1 MPVVL
6 FMLWVIFNA
15 KLNWEIAVTGVL
27 VTAFV
32 YRFMCRHMD
41 YSYKT
46 DIAIVRNLPS
56 GIKYV
61 GVLVWQVFLSNI
73 EVSSFVFRKHAEI
86 KPQLV
91 FFRTRLKTDAAQVA
105 LANSITLTP
114 GTITV
119 SEDGGVLGVHCLNS
133 HMGEDMDNSDF
144 VTILSKM
151 EGNAEHD

>member
-1 MPVVL
+1 MPVLL
-6 FMLWVIFNA
+6 FMLWIVFNA

-32 YRFMCRHMD
+32 YHFMCKHMG
-41 YSYKT
+41 YNYKT
-46 DIAIVRNLPS
+46 DLAIIKNLPL
-56 GIKYV
+56 GIKYIC
-61 GVLVWQVFLSNI
+61 VLLWQVLLSNI
-73 EVSSFVFRKHAEI
+73 DVSGFVFRKHKEI

-91 FFRTRLKTDAAQVA
+91 FFRTRLKTDAARVT
-105 LANSITLTP
+105 LANSVTLTP

-119 SEDGGVLGVHCLNS
+119 SEDEGILGVHCLNS

>member
-1 MPVVL
+1 MIVVL
-6 FMLWVIFNA
+6 FTLWIIFNA

-32 YRFMCRHMD
+32 YRFMCRYMD

-46 DIAIVRNLPS
+46 DFKIIRKLHS
-56 GIKYV
+56 GIWYAI
-61 GVLVWQVFLSNI
+61 VLVWQTLLSSMEVFG
-73 EVSSFVFRKHAEI
+73 FVYRKHTEI

-91 FFRTRLKTDAAQVA
+91 FFRTRLKSDAARVA

-119 SEDGGVLGVHCLNS
+119 SEDEGIFGVHCLNS
-133 HMGEDMDNSDF
+133 HMAEGLDSSVF
-144 VTILSKM
+144 VTLLAKM
-151 EGNAEHD
+151 EGTPEHD

>member
-6 FMLWVIFNA
+6 FTLWLIFNA
-15 KLNWEIAVTGVL
+15 KLNWEIAVTGVF

-32 YRFMCRHMD
+32 YRFMCRHMG

-46 DIAIVRNLPS
+46 DLAIIKNLPT
-56 GIKYV
+56 GIRYV
-61 GVLVWQVFLSNI
+61 GVLVWQALRSNLEVSDFVFL
-73 EVSSFVFRKHAEI
+73 KHLEI

-91 FFRTRLKTDAAQVA
+91 FFKTRLKSDAARVA

-119 SEDGGVLGVHCLNS
+119 SEDVGIFGVHCLNS
-133 HMGEDMDNSDF
+133 HMAEGLDSSDF
-144 VTILSKM
+144 VEILAEM
-151 EGNAEHD
+151 EGSPNRD